1 MTVITAGGA
10 AVSGCTGEGDTV
22 LPGGDAT
29 HVAGAAITRLARLW
43 ARGELLDRDAGRG
56 GSGHPVRDAEVPD
69 DPAVHVAR
77 VARAPPVGLDL
88 FVEREVGRAVLKR
101 LQHVG
106 AALPLIWSVPST
118 FWYDTTMRRG

>member
-56 GSGHPVRDAEVPD
+56 GGGHPRRDAGGRGHP
-69 DPAVHVAR
+69 PGHVAR
-77 VARAPPVGLDL
+77 VARAPPLRPGPCVRSPGA
-88 FVEREVGRAVLKR
+88 RAAPKGPP
-101 LQHVG
+101 H
-106 AALPLIWSVPST
+106 
-118 FWYDTTMRRG
+118 